1 MIRIIVD
8 SSADYT
14 KERLEEAGLEL
25 VPIGVA
31 IDGKSFLD
39 GVDLGKD
46 DFYEIMTNSND
57 FPKTSQP
64 SPQAFLDVFED
75 AKKKGDDVICI
86 LLSSAL
92 SGTNQSANLA
102 KDMAEYDNIYIV
114 DSLSATYPIKIMA
127 EYANKL
133 RNEGFAAADIAAK
146 LEELKG
152 RIKIVA
158 GIDTMEYLYRGG
170 RVSKA
175 AAAIGEVAKIKPII
189 SVVDGGKVG
198 VVGKCLGKN
207 KAIRFFTD
215 MLSEKTLDTN
225 FPFYTVYS
233 YGTENCEKLEE
244 KLAKEGY
251 TMKERLQIGATIG
264 AHIGPGAFGVV
275 FVEK

>member
-25 VPIGVA
+25 VPIGVS

-75 AKKKGDDVICI
+75 AKEKGDDVICI

>member
-14 KERLEEAGLEL
+14 KEGLQEANLEL
-25 VPIGVA
+25 VPISVA
-31 IDGKSFLD
+31 IDDKSFLD

-75 AKKKGDDVICI
+75 AREKGDDVICI

-114 DSLSATYPIKIMA
+114 DSLTATYPIKIMA

-133 RNEGFAAADIAAK
+133 RNEGVAAADIAAK

-152 RIKIVA
+152 RVKIVA

-175 AAAIGEVAKIKPII
+175 AAAIGEVAKIKPIV

-215 MLSEKTLDTN
+215 MLSEKTIDTD